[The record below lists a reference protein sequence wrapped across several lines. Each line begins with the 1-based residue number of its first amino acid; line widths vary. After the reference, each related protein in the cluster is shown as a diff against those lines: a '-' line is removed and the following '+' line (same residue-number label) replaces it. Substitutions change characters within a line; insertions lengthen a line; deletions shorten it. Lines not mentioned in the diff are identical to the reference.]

1 MNSEDQSNLI
11 SIIIP
16 VYNVE
21 QYLDRCLDS
30 IVNQTHLEL
39 DIILV
44 DDGSKDSSS
53 KICDTWAR
61 KDHRIHVIHQK
72 NSGQAAARNAGL
84 AIAKGKYIAFVDS
97 DDVVEPDYISTMLNA
112 AMTHNADLV
121 ICSFFD
127 HMKLDHM
134 VTPLPDSVQSG
145 LETFH
150 FAISHDDWH
159 YRPVWNRL
167 YTRDLCFRGGD
178 MFPEGRACEDDLTF
192 HKILPEA
199 NCVVTLSKPLYHYM
213 DNPASITHA
222 SVSLNSLNK
231 IEAYLDW
238 YEFSIAHNFTD
249 CYQQLASTTL
259 YFLIEITSQLSFISD
274 KTINKRI
281 RSLIMRYANLTNS
294 TIKYLSK
301 SIILKSIMLQKK
313 PIFML
318 SMLIAR
324 KQLGAYLKTAVNW
337 Q

>member
-1 MNSEDQSNLI
+1 MNNGNQSNLI

-30 IVNQTHLEL
+30 IVKQTYSVL
-39 DIILV
+39 DIILI

-53 KICDTWAR
+53 EICDTWAK
-61 KDHRIHVIHQK
+61 KDRRIHVIHQK
-72 NSGQAAARNAGL
+72 NSGQAAARNVGL

-127 HMKLDHM
+127 HMKPDHM
-134 VTPLPDSVQSG
+134 VTPLPDSIQSG

-150 FAISHDDWH
+150 SAISHDDWH

-178 MFPEGRACEDDLTF
+178 DMFPEGRACEDDLIF

-199 NCVVTLSKPLYHYM
+199 NCVVTLPKPLYHYM
-213 DNPASITHA
+213 DNPTSITHA

-238 YEFSIAHNFTD
+238 YEFAIAHNFTD
-249 CYQQLASTTL
+249 CYQKLADSTL
-259 YFLIEITSQLSFISD
+259 HFLIEIASQLPFISD
-274 KTINKRI
+274 RI
-281 RSLIMRYANLTNS
+281 IKEH
-294 TIKYLSK
+294 IKYLIRQYMKLVEKTSTYLDK
-301 SIILKSIMLQKK
+301 KTYWKGKTLQKM
-313 PIFML
+313 PILML
-318 SMLIAR
+318 YIFIMR
-324 KQLGAYLKTAVNW
+324 QKQR
-337 Q
+337 